1 MECKRC
7 GAEFEG
13 GLLICPECGARQRRR
28 PKQVRCR
35 HCGKKISAQL
45 TICPSCGRELKPA
58 RLRGAGWVLV
68 ALVLVPVLALLFS
81 GRLRLD
87 LSGWRQSTADRLR
100 AAASWMAEAPAAMLP
115 TVILPPTA
123 TPTPSPLPTSTPT
136 LTPEATDT
144 PSPAPTPT
152 ASPSPEPTLVL
163 GTYKVRS
170 GDTPASIAFRFGV
183 TAEELMTVNNI
194 VNPSALQVG
203 QELIIPV
210 LPTATPTASPT
221 ASPTPMPQPSVAT
234 TETPEAALPTATFT
248 PTAMLTPMPTTV
260 AVAAA
265 QERTYTVQSGDTLS
279 GIAGR
284 FGITT
289 QALMAAN
296 GITDSTRLLRV
307 GQELVIPA
315 QGATPLPLPTP
326 TPAPPTPTPS
336 PTTTPAAAMRHAAPE
351 LKNPGDGTPY
361 SGGVETLIE
370 LNWDSVGTL
379 AADEEYVVHV
389 GIVDA
394 DGETEW
400 LQEGPLNE
408 QPLKGLS
415 WSMPDWMHGQASQE
429 SGRTYRWF
437 VQVEWVI
444 RDEAGNVVSHQPI
457 SPQSERC
464 SFSWQ

>member
-1 MECKRC
+1 M
-7 GAEFEG
+7 
-13 GLLICPECGARQRRR
+13 
-28 PKQVRCR
+28 
-35 HCGKKISAQL
+35 
-45 TICPSCGRELKPA
+45 
-58 RLRGAGWVLV
+58 

-87 LSGWRQSTADRLR
+87 LNAWRQSTADRLR

-144 PSPAPTPT
+144 PSPAPTLTP
-152 ASPSPEPTLVL
+152 SPSPEPTLVHS
-163 GTYKVRS
+163 TYKVRS

-183 TAEELMTVNNI
+183 TAEELMTANNI

-203 QELIIPV
+203 QELIIPIP
-210 LPTATPTASPT
+210 PTATPTASPT
-221 ASPTPMPQPSVAT
+221 ASPTPMAQPSVAT
-234 TETPEAALPTATFT
+234 TETPEVALPTATFT
-248 PTAMLTPMPTTV
+248 PTAVPTPMPTAM

-265 QERTYTVQSGDTLS
+265 EERTYTVQSGDTVS

-296 GITDSTRLLRV
+296 GITDPTRLRV

-336 PTTTPAAAMRHAAPE
+336 PTTTPTAAMRHAAPV
-351 LKNPGDGTPY
+351 LVNPGDGTPY
-361 SGGVETLIE
+361 SGGVEALIE
-370 LNWDSVGTL
+370 LKWDSVGTL

-400 LQEGPLNE
+400 LQEGPLDQ
-408 QPLKGLS
+408 QPLRGVS
-415 WSMPDWMHGQASQE
+415 WLMPAWMHGQASQE
-429 SGRTYRWF
+429 SGREYRWL

-457 SPQSERC
+457 SPQSERR

>member
-1 MECKRC
+1 M
-7 GAEFEG
+7 
-13 GLLICPECGARQRRR
+13 
-28 PKQVRCR
+28 
-35 HCGKKISAQL
+35 
-45 TICPSCGRELKPA
+45 
-58 RLRGAGWVLV
+58 
-68 ALVLVPVLALLFS
+68 ALVLVPVLALLVS

-152 ASPSPEPTLVL
+152 PSPSPGPTLVHS
-163 GTYKVRS
+163 TYKVRS
-170 GDTPASIAFRFGV
+170 GDTPASIALRFGV
-183 TAEELMTVNNI
+183 TAQELMTANNI
-194 VNPSALQVG
+194 INPSALQVG
-203 QELIIPV
+203 QELIIPI

-221 ASPTPMPQPSVAT
+221 ASPTPMPQPRVAT
-234 TETPEAALPTATFT
+234 TETPAAALPTATFT

-265 QERTYTVQSGDTLS
+265 EERTYYTVQSGDTLS

-296 GITDSTRLLRV
+296 GITDAKGLRV
-307 GQELVIPA
+307 SQELVIPA

-326 TPAPPTPTPS
+326 PPTPTPS
-336 PTTTPAAAMRHAAPE
+336 PTTTPTAAMGHAAPV
-351 LKNPGDGTPY
+351 LVNPGDGTPY

-370 LNWDSVGTL
+370 LKWDSVGTL

-389 GIVDA
+389 GSVDA

-400 LQEGPLNE
+400 LQEGPLDQ

-415 WSMPDWMHGQASQE
+415 WLMPDWMHGKASQK
-429 SGRTYRWF
+429 SGRKYWWF

-457 SPQSERC
+457 SPESERR